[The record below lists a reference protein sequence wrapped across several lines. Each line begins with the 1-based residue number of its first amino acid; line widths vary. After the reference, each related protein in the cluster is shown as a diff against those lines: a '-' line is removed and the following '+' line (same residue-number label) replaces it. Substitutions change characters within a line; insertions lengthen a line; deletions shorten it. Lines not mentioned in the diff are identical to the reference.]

1 MYKTEKN
8 ANCMTKE
15 ELEIQIIKD
24 IKEIKDILDED
35 KIKDKLFKYEVVRLQ
50 GNYNI
55 LDPRARQQTGLS
67 KKDYMYIIK
76 NYSKLMNKYTD
87 VRSMAINRIEYLKS
101 AYTAKVIGLKG
112 CDNCREI
119 VSKKLDV
126 KVEDLCEN
134 CQKILE
140 QFITYKNLLNI

>member
-1 MYKTEKN
+1 MQT
-8 ANCMTKE
+8 MTKE

-24 IKEIKDILDED
+24 IKEIKDILEED
-35 KIKDKLFKYEVVRLQ
+35 KLKDKLFRYEVVRLQ
-50 GNYNI
+50 GNYNM

-76 NYSKLMNKYTD
+76 NYSRLMNKYTD
-87 VRSMAINRIEYLKS
+87 VRSMSINRIEYLKS

-112 CDNCREI
+112 CENCRNK

-126 KVEDLCEN
+126 KAEDLCEN

-140 QFITYKNLLNI
+140 QFVTYKNLLNI